1 MSIRRPDENRINA
14 IFAFLRIRDSMSRR
28 LIGKVKVMSNKLRSF
43 LIVVISIAVVMAA
56 LPMNALRVNADGEYT
71 VIYHPC
77 GDNKTETMTYN
88 ASTKAPSPNELGD
101 YDVYGCKFVRWSDS
115 STGDVNSN
123 SYTTTDDL
131 PQQNIELYGVWE
143 FDSDNYVKVT
153 LDCDGTYGE
162 AETLI
167 MPTNGS
173 AVIAVPASWNIP
185 NNIVFS
191 HWSVEGSNVEINDTD
206 LYTFASDT
214 TLKANWKQVYVI
226 TYNVNANSDSIPV
239 KTYTDTYDVNATTN
253 YVVEDNMFTYD
264 GYKFVTWYS
273 SSGGPTSGVKHDPQ
287 SEIDKDDIKT
297 DFDLYAWWEREI
309 TLYENNGSTSEA
321 IAHHN
326 IPIGSELDL
335 TAAYF
340 VGPEGKTLV
349 GWTTTRDDTTIKYV
363 KGQKVKISG
372 NNETDVDH
380 VLYAQWGIPCTV
392 HFEAN
397 YPEGATGTSGSMN
410 DLVAGKGFT
419 TPINNGYLYT
429 EHTFKGWNTQPDG
442 TGVQYDATSISL
454 DDSYA
459 EDEITLYAQWETNKY
474 TITYM
479 SENGSSTIA
488 TVQCDYG
495 KKPDTPTP
503 EPTKAP
509 TETVVYTFD
518 GWSTAKDSQGTAL
531 TSIPETT
538 GNATYYAHFTPSTRY
553 YTVSAT
559 ANPTAGGTVSGS
571 GSSYKWNDSVTLEA
585 SANYGY
591 TFVKWTDNGADAG
604 TATTYSIPIDGNHTV
619 VAEFERNSYTVTLE
633 ASEGGQAT
641 IDKTTCLYEDQVTV
655 AATADTGYTFVNW
668 VQDGQVVSSDP
679 TYTFTVTKDT
689 TVKPVFSIN
698 SYTISLSSDGNGS
711 VEGAGDYNYSS
722 TATVT
727 ASPNTG
733 YYFVNWTDEDGDEV
747 STSATYSFTV
757 SGARSLKANFALKSY
772 TIGVTAG
779 DNGSVTGKGIY
790 YYGESITVKA
800 KPETGYHFV
809 NWTIDGNVVSTNANY
824 TFTVSGP
831 ADLKANFAIN
841 SYTVKFVNDDGTLLK
856 EAQFV
861 YGSTAFYHVNETPK
875 KKPTVQYTYTFA
887 GWDKK
892 LGTVTEDITY
902 TAVYDATVNK
912 YKITFKNEDGTVLQT
927 GEVEYGK
934 LPVYEKDTPTKAATV
949 QETFTFAGWDKEISK
964 VTGETV
970 YTATYTSKPITKDSI
985 NYKYF
990 TVAFVTNGGSEIV
1003 SQLVAEGGV
1012 AFKPEEPLRERYT
1025 FGGWYIDEALTKPF
1039 SFATAITSDIT
1050 LYAKWIKGSPD
1061 IEATYAVVGLG
1072 STAFELG
1079 SGEDITVAVERSKD
1093 NDSIATHFKGVLID
1107 GVEVDYYNYELAED
1121 NSSVIIRAD
1130 AFEGLDAGA
1139 HTITIVYDD
1148 GTAEVEL
1155 VVADA
1160 NEPTAAVEKI
1170 TETEAGDTEP
1180 VNVTAE
1186 KSSNWG
1192 LWIALGIV
1200 AVVVIA
1206 AIPIFI
1212 IKGRSLK

>member
-1 MSIRRPDENRINA
+1 
-14 IFAFLRIRDSMSRR
+14 MSRR

-56 LPMNALRVNADGEYT
+56 LPMNAFRVNAGEYPS
-71 VIYHPC
+71 VSYWL
-77 GDNKTETMTYN
+77 DA
-88 ASTKAPSPNELGD
+88 ASTPVVVDTSATVLEPTDSALGFEKFGYTFNGWNTDPNGNGTP
-101 YDVYGCKFVRWSDS
+101 YSA
-115 STGDVNSN
+115 N
-123 SYTTTDDL
+123 TTLTDTD
-131 PQQNIELYGVWE
+131 NGINLYAQWI
-143 FDSDNYVKVT
+143 FDSANYVKVT
-153 LDCDGTYGE
+153 LYPDFDGLEGEGEVISDFIVSKTGTGIAMPESWKAPDHYRLANWTVNEGGNGNSYPVSGGSYTLADGDTTLYGQWKEFYTITFNANDGTNRTSQETQDKDPSGTTTYQLRPDVFPYDGYIVEHWTHSSGGSSSGVSYG
-162 AETLI
+162 ASDLITLTEDLSLNAYWVRKI
-167 MPTNGS
+167 TFHSNYGNG
-173 AVIAVPASWNIP
+173 
-185 NNIVFS
+185 
-191 HWSVEGSNVEINDTD
+191 
-206 LYTFASDT
+206 SDT
-214 TLKANWKQVYVI
+214 TAIQ
-226 TYNVNANSDSIPV
+226 TIPILS
-239 KTYTDTYDVNATTN
+239 TEAL
-253 YVVEDNMFTYD
+253 
-264 GYKFVTWYS
+264 
-273 SSGGPTSGVKHDPQ
+273 
-287 SEIDKDDIKT
+287 KT
-297 DFDLYAWWEREI
+297 DHGF
-309 TLYENNGSTSEA
+309 TNS
-321 IAHHN
+321 
-326 IPIGSELDL
+326 
-335 TAAYF
+335 
-340 VGPEGKTLV
+340 GKKLV
-349 GWTTTRDDTTIKYV
+349 GWSTQETDTVIKYV
-363 KGQKVKISG
+363 NGESVKITGDNSK
-372 NNETDVDH
+372 DVD
-380 VLYAQWGIPCTV
+380 VNLYAQWGDATCKI
-392 HFEAN
+392 HFEPN
-397 YPEGATGTSGSMN
+397 YPADTTGTVIMN
-410 DLVAGKGFT
+410 DLEVGKGFT
-419 TPINNGYLYT
+419 TNLNNVYSVTGYTL
-429 EHTFKGWNTQPDG
+429 KGWSTEQ
-442 TGVQYDATSISL
+442 TGDDVSYNATSISL
-454 DDSYA
+454 DKDFDK
-459 EDEITLYAQWETNKY
+459 DELTLYAKWQINTY
-474 TITYM
+474 TITYKN
-479 SENGSSTIA
+479 EDGTTFA
-488 TVQCDYG
+488 TVPCNYG
-495 KKPDTPTP
+495 QTPTTP
-503 EPTKAP
+503 TTEPTKAS
-509 TETVVYTFD
+509 TESLVYNFD
-518 GWSTAKDSQGTAL
+518 GWSKEANGSVLDSLPTA
-531 TSIPETT
+531 T
-538 GNATYYAHFTPSTRY
+538 GDATYYAHFTPSTRY

-585 SANYGY
+585 SAKYGY
-591 TFVKWTDNGADAG
+591 TFVKWTNNGAEVTSDK
-604 TATTYSIPIDGNHTV
+604 TYTFTV
-619 VAEFERNSYTVTLE
+619 NNENADYSFVAEYERNTYKVTLE
-633 ASEGGQAT
+633 DSAGGQAT
-641 IDKTTCLYEDQVTV
+641 IDKNTYLYEEEATVV
-655 AATADTGYTFVNW
+655 AAADYGYTFKNW
-668 VQDGQVVSSDP
+668 VKDGQVVSSDP
-679 TYTFTVTKDT
+679 TYTFQVTADSTVQ
-689 TVKPVFSIN
+689 PVFSVN
-698 SYTISLSSDGNGS
+698 SYEISLSSDGNGTYAG
-711 VEGAGDYNYSS
+711 EGSYSYLS

-733 YYFVNWTDEDGDEV
+733 YDFVNWTDENGNEV

-757 SGARSLKANFALKSY
+757 YGASSLKANFALKSY
-772 TIGVTAG
+772 NIDVEA
-779 DNGSVTGKGIY
+779 DDHGSVTGKGIY

-892 LGTVTEDITY
+892 LGAVTDDITY
-902 TAVYDATVNK
+902 TATYEATVNK
-912 YKITFKNEDGTVLQT
+912 YKITFKNEDGSMLQT
-927 GEVEYGK
+927 SEVEYGK

-1012 AFKPEEPLRERYT
+1012 AFRPEEPLRERYT

-1107 GVEVDYYNYELAED
+1107 GVEVAYYNYELAED

-1130 AFEGLDAGA
+1130 ALEGLDAGT
-1139 HTITIVYDD
+1139 HTVTIVYDD

-1155 VVADA
+1155 VVTDA

-1180 VNVTAE
+1180 VNFTAE

>member
-1 MSIRRPDENRINA
+1 M
-14 IFAFLRIRDSMSRR
+14 RIRDSISRR
-28 LIGKVKVMSNKLRSF
+28 LIGKVKVMNNKLRSF

-77 GDNKTETMTYN
+77 GDNKTETRTYN
-88 ASTKAPSPNELGD
+88 ASTKAPNPNELGN

-153 LDCDGTYGE
+153 LDCGGTYGE

-191 HWSVEGSNVEINDTD
+191 HWSVEGSNVEINDTN

-239 KTYTDTYDVNATTN
+239 KTHTDTYDFNAATN
-253 YVVEDNMFTYD
+253 YIVKDNMFTYD

-297 DFDLYAWWEREI
+297 DFDLYAWWVREI

-335 TAAYF
+335 TAANF

-349 GWTTTRDDTTIKYV
+349 GWTTTSDDTTIKYV
-363 KGQKVKISG
+363 KGQKVKITG

-397 YPEGATGTSGSMN
+397 YPEGATGTSGSME
-410 DLVAGKGFT
+410 DLVAGIGFT
-419 TPINNGYLYT
+419 TPINNGFLYT
-429 EHTFKGWNTQPDG
+429 GHTFTGWNTKPDG
-442 TGVQYDATSISL
+442 TGVSYDATSISL
-454 DDSYA
+454 GDSFA
-459 EDEITLYAQWETNKY
+459 ENEITLYAQWKINTY
-474 TITYM
+474 TITYK
-479 SENGSSTIA
+479 SENGNSTID
-488 TVQCDYG
+488 TVTCEYG
-495 KKPDTPTP
+495 KIPATPTT
-503 EPTKAP
+503 EPTKAS
-509 TETVVYTFD
+509 TESLVYNFD
-518 GWSTAKDSQGTAL
+518 GWSKEANGSVLDSLPTA
-531 TSIPETT
+531 T
-538 GNATYYAHFTPSTRY
+538 GDATYYAHFTPSTRY

-585 SANYGY
+585 SAKYGY
-591 TFVKWTDNGADAG
+591 TFVKWTNNGAEVTSDK
-604 TATTYSIPIDGNHTV
+604 TYTFTV
-619 VAEFERNSYTVTLE
+619 NNENADYSFVAEYERNTYKVTLE
-633 ASEGGQAT
+633 DSAGGQAT
-641 IDKTTCLYEDQVTV
+641 IDKNTYLYEEEATVV
-655 AATADTGYTFVNW
+655 AAADYGYTFKNW
-668 VQDGQVVSSDP
+668 VKDGQVVSSDP
-679 TYTFTVTKDT
+679 TYTFQVTADSTVQ
-689 TVKPVFSIN
+689 PVFSVN
-698 SYTISLSSDGNGS
+698 SYEISLSSDGNGTYAG
-711 VEGAGDYNYSS
+711 EGSYSYLS

-727 ASPNTG
+727 ASPDTG
-733 YYFVNWTDEDGDEV
+733 YDFVNWTDENGNEV

-757 SGARSLKANFALKSY
+757 YGASSLKANFALKSY
-772 TIGVTAG
+772 NIDVEA
-779 DNGSVTGKGIY
+779 DDHGSVTGKGIY

-892 LGTVTEDITY
+892 LGAVTDDITY
-902 TAVYDATVNK
+902 TATYEATVNK
-912 YKITFKNEDGTVLQT
+912 YKITFKNEDGSMLQT

-1012 AFKPEEPLRERYT
+1012 AFRPEEPLRERYT

-1072 STAFELG
+1072 STSFELG

-1107 GVEVDYYNYELAED
+1107 GVEVAYYNYELAED

-1130 AFEGLDAGA
+1130 ALEGLEAGT
-1139 HTITIVYDD
+1139 HTVTIVYDD

-1186 KSSNWG
+1186 KTSNWG